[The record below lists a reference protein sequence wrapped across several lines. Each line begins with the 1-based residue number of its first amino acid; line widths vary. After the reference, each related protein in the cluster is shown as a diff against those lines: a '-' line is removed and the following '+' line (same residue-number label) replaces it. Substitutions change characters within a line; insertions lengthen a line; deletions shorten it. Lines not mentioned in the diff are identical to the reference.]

1 VHRWIFTILWLHRK
15 IAYID
20 GMLGGLCQ
28 VNSRLVDLFASLNR
42 SGRGRSLCLQHKDN
56 FAVDRSLCGGARCA
70 HSHRHHP
77 TLTTLRQSI
86 SSMDPVSALGV
97 AAGAA
102 QFADMTANVFM
113 SLFKY
118 FQTVKRSPK
127 LSKQLREEVSLIHK
141 VLEDLKSTLENID
154 TPTTYSFN
162 DIVEEFSLTMKDMER
177 RIEVKKDEVVKR
189 FIWPFTQK
197 ENEEYLS
204 KLERYKTTFTLALNT
219 IQRCVIPNRC

>member
-1 VHRWIFTILWLHRK
+1 
-15 IAYID
+15 
-20 GMLGGLCQ
+20 
-28 VNSRLVDLFASLNR
+28 
-42 SGRGRSLCLQHKDN
+42 
-56 FAVDRSLCGGARCA
+56 
-70 HSHRHHP
+70 
-77 TLTTLRQSI
+77 
-86 SSMDPVSALGV
+86 MDPVSALGV

-118 FQTVKRSPK
+118 FQTVKRAPK
-127 LSKQLREEVSLIHK
+127 LSKQLREEVSLIYK

-154 TPTTYSFN
+154 TPTTYTFN

-219 IQRCVIPNRC
+219 IQRYVIPNRC